1 MRNTPAEQGEGVGN
15 QLDGCP
21 DPSTTPEPT
30 RQAKWAAA
38 HPQARWAHDALRS
51 AIRRGLIV
59 RKPCE
64 VCGAEKT
71 DAHHTDYDRPM
82 DVIFLCR
89 RHHRERHPKGG
100 AK

>member
-51 AIRRGLIV
+51 AIRRGLIAPE
-59 RKPCE
+59 PCAE
-64 VCGAEKT
+64 CGAEKV
-71 DAHHTDYDRPM
+71 DGHHDDYDKPM
-82 DVIFLCR
+82 AVRWLCR
-89 RHHRERHPKGG
+89 RHHRAMHKDGR
-100 AK
+100 